1 MFKAVYDV
9 IDPSTGKPLDPKE
22 WKVGGKAEE
31 WSISYTGYDS
41 PVAYRGYGFAN
52 KEQDVLTHQVVL
64 KDENGSVVGRSVME
78 RTP

>member
-22 WKVGGKAEE
+22 WKVGGKAEK